1 MELLLE
7 RIRKEREYTVGRL
20 SLLKRTD
27 NGTMQQVQKTYI
39 CDTLESPW
47 RDVGNG
53 DNYRFHDTAVLAGR
67 YPVVINRHPEN
78 GQWLPMLVGVPK
90 CRRAFLPEGSAAR
103 ETRGD
108 ILTGYLD
115 KDDRLTDSKFFTRL
129 IKDAVSRTLRQD
141 IPVFITVK

>member
-67 YPVVINRHPEN
+67 YPVVINRHPDPVHVCN
-78 GQWLPMLVGVPK
+78 SVIYSTSVQ
-90 CRRAFLPEGSAAR
+90 
-103 ETRGD
+103 GD
-108 ILTGYLD
+108 FRYNIW
-115 KDDRLTDSKFFTRL
+115 DS
-129 IKDAVSRTLRQD
+129 
-141 IPVFITVK
+141 